1 MDASAGKLSVFVD
14 LDNTIVYQSNWP
26 DHPARKELEEQGASP
41 YTLSALQPKQINE
54 RLPEGTR
61 AFNSNGLIIAVRRR
75 PHAHEFLGKLKA
87 LVGSLCLLTHG
98 RTAHQTKVLEL
109 SGLAPFF
116 SVIVGR
122 DRYKDLVPQKDKNW
136 LLLDDLD
143 PRDPTCMSKL
153 NGLGV
158 LSNRALK
165 VFDPFS
171 DAEVAEASKRV
182 VIVPAYNGEMENEG
196 LLWVWPEVER
206 KIRTLGRLN
215 A

>member
-1 MDASAGKLSVFVD
+1 MDASDGKLSVFVD
-14 LDNTIVYQSNWP
+14 LDNTIVYQSHWP
-26 DHPARKELEEQGASP
+26 DHPAKKELEEQGGSP
-41 YTLSALQPKQINE
+41 YTLSALQPNQLNE

-75 PHAHEFLGKLKA
+75 PHAQEFLGKLKA

-109 SGLAPFF
+109 SGLDSYF
-116 SVIVGR
+116 SVVVGR
-122 DRYKDLVPQKDKNW
+122 DRYKDIVPQKDKNW

-158 LSNRALK
+158 ISNRALK
-165 VFDPFS
+165 VFDS
-171 DAEVAEASKRV
+171 ASEQEVSEARERV
-182 VIVPAYNGEMENEG
+182 VIMPAYDGEMENDG
-196 LLWVWPEVER
+196 LLRVWPEVER
-206 KIRTLGRLN
+206 KIRTFGRLN